1 MMISLYV
8 LIALVV
14 ASVAVWGYHKLVER
28 SEDDFLHTVH
38 NDPGGVITTK
48 QASVARSLENIEK
61 AERILIFAT
70 IAWGLVVGCL
80 FIYTQWQ
87 ASSRL

>member
-1 MMISLYV
+1 MTVSLYV
-8 LIALVV
+8 LIALGI
-14 ASVAVWGYHKLVER
+14 ASVLVWGYHKLVER
-28 SEDDFLHTVH
+28 KEDDFLHT
-38 NDPGGVITTK
+38 NDPGGVIMTK
-48 QASVARSLENIEK
+48 QASVARSLEHIEK

-70 IAWGLVVGCL
+70 IAWGLIVGCL

>member
-1 MMISLYV
+1 MTLSLYM
-8 LIALVV
+8 LIALGI
-14 ASVAVWGYHKLVER
+14 ASVAVWGYHKLIER
-28 SEDDFLHTVH
+28 NEDDFLHT

-70 IAWGLVVGCL
+70 IAWGLIVGCI

>member
-1 MMISLYV
+1 MTLSLYV
-8 LIALVV
+8 LIALAV

-28 SEDDFLHTVH
+28 KEDDFLHT
-38 NDPGGVITTK
+38 NDPGGVIMTK

-70 IAWGLVVGCL
+70 IAWGLIVGCL
-80 FIYTQWQ
+80 YIYTQWQ

>member
-1 MMISLYV
+1 MTVSLYI
-8 LIALVV
+8 LIALGI
-14 ASVAVWGYHKLVER
+14 ASVLVWGYHKLVER
-28 SEDDFLHTVH
+28 KEDDFLHT
-38 NDPGGVITTK
+38 NDPGGVIMTK
-48 QASVARSLENIEK
+48 QASVARSLEHIEK

-70 IAWGLVVGCL
+70 IAWGLIVGCL

>member
-1 MMISLYV
+1 MTLSLYV
-8 LIALVV
+8 LIALGI

-28 SEDDFLHTVH
+28 KEDDFLHT
-38 NDPGGVITTK
+38 NDPGGVIMTK
-48 QASVARSLENIEK
+48 QASVAHSLENIEK

-70 IAWGLVVGCL
+70 IAWGLIVGCI

-87 ASSRL
+87 ASSRLP